1 MPVKA
6 PKFAASNWQEEVNE
20 LLETL
25 KPNAASREQVEQ
37 IARAVKRSLGPVLPG
52 AAVDAF
58 SLARPMAGTAFGVA
72 VPEVEVVVTLEG
84 KAGCGTD
91 RLVSQDSFKF
101 RRSAFRGAE
110 PKVTLITPPEQG
122 NMPFNL
128 AVNALMPA
136 RCSELFKA
144 CEMDP
149 VAIELILLD
158 RGISHAAKGHLSPY
172 SWMLLAIYYLQGTH
186 QLPAMSFVVSK
197 RDRPE
202 PSPEKNNVSA
212 GELLQGFMKFYA
224 SFDWAKEN
232 ISVRQGQRAA
242 PTRPLMLLHED
253 GKTQPGAVEW
263 FQRPQAMLP
272 VKWFR
277 GIHHS
282 EMPHAALQRNLEE
295 LQALQRELTWS
306 DRPSLPARGES
317 LKQRQVDEEETG
329 CRWAT
334 GTGRDS
340 PPQADVAM
348 QALMK
353 ASNDLRMVKQ
363 ASTCPGAVLGASFGA
378 ASGGRACDSR
388 ASRPAGFL
396 TGLQL
401 SAEEGEDPCP
411 KGLTN
416 RFPDSLPKKIVMV
429 DDENGGKAMNPM
441 DSVFDLEKLRA
452 ALKEDPEWKI
462 GMPWLLKA
470 TFTSDSQVPRTFGFA
485 SGDTGDGCVDIQ
497 ATDTVEISGDDVEFQ
512 YKHPALWT
520 SGKIVMSNICLAP
533 RSCDNFEC
541 PSPAMKT
548 LW

>member
-1 MPVKA
+1 MPRMQLKLDSIPSAMCGIGKMDARSKCILLAAILTAVLPLEIHHLMAAVLGAAGYMFMQWLEPTVKRQPEGAPPRRPYTEKPSSRLASSAARGNSWEERRSRGFTAAEDQKWSALRAVPAAPAVKPDVKRPSVMPVKA

-84 KAGCGTD
+84 KGAEGADGKLQKSLIRTCTD

-149 VAIELILLD
+149 VAIELILLVRRWAKD

-172 SWMLLAIYYLQGTH
+172 SWMLLAIYYLQVGTH

-232 ISVRQGQRAA
+232 ISVRQGQGAA

-253 GKTQPGAVEW
+253 GKTQPGPCIEDPFETSNNLGSCMHW
-263 FQRPQAMLP
+263 LSMSR
-272 VKWFR
+272 
-277 GIHHS
+277 
-282 EMPHAALQRNLEE
+282 LQEE
-295 LQALQRELTWS
+295 F
-306 DRPSLPARGES
+306 ARGVQLS
-317 LKQRQVDEEETG
+317 
-329 CRWAT
+329 
-334 GTGRDS
+334 
-340 PPQADVAM
+340 
-348 QALMK
+348 
-353 ASNDLRMVKQ
+353 
-363 ASTCPGAVLGASFGA
+363 GAS
-378 ASGGRACDSR
+378 
-388 ASRPAGFL
+388 L
-396 TGLQL
+396 
-401 SAEEGEDPCP
+401 AELLEPWTP
-411 KGLTN
+411 
-416 RFPDSLPKKIVMV
+416 PDHA
-429 DDENGGKAMNPM
+429 DAD
-441 DSVFDLEKLRA
+441 
-452 ALKEDPEWKI
+452 
-462 GMPWLLKA
+462 
-470 TFTSDSQVPRTFGFA
+470 
-485 SGDTGDGCVDIQ
+485 
-497 ATDTVEISGDDVEFQ
+497 
-512 YKHPALWT
+512 
-520 SGKIVMSNICLAP
+520 
-533 RSCDNFEC
+533 
-541 PSPAMKT
+541 
-548 LW
+548 